1 MSTSMQKISRYA
13 VVLTLVGL
21 ALAEQTKDVPAQTNS
36 NSWYAGTNLR
46 EYGIP
51 NFEGRKAYRTKWL
64 DRDLDGKKETR
75 LDFYVVDNKLIATY
89 SYDKRIYSLSMDTN
103 FASPVELSLIDK
115 EGKGKFVPLT
125 GAPTSAVPSWLY

>member
-1 MSTSMQKISRYA
+1 MSTSLQIILR
-13 VVLTLVGL
+13 TLAMLAFVGL
-21 ALAEQTKDVPAQTNS
+21 ALAGQTISGLAQANS
-36 NSWYAGTNLR
+36 KSWYAGTNLR
-46 EYGIP
+46 EFGIP

-115 EGKGKFVPLT
+115 QGQGKFEPLT
-125 GAPTSAVPSWLY
+125 GVPASAVPSWLY